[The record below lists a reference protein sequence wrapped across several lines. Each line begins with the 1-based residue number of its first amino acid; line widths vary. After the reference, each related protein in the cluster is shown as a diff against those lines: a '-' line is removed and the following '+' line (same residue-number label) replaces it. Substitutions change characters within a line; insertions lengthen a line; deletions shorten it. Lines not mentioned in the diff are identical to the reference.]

1 MRAPVTNIQCPSA
14 VNRIA
19 VSQSGK
25 QAFITN
31 RLISDV
37 YLPSLSG
44 TIAVPHDNRQV
55 TLHDLSGQKLL
66 RLPRDGTKC
75 HHRMV
80 TSTCW
85 AGAENSENWRS
96 RANLFSAG
104 FDRVAFGWS
113 VRSSTRDKEEG
124 FKVKEKEKAKDATF

>member
-1 MRAPVTNIQCPSA
+1 MPFSCEQNRCVAKWYEHYELPIRAASVH
-14 VNRIA
+14 
-19 VSQSGK
+19 SGGD
-25 QAFITN
+25 AAD
-31 RLISDV
+31 L
-37 YLPSLSG
+37 LSFLG

-113 VRSSTRDKEEG
+113 VRSSTRDKDEG

>member
-1 MRAPVTNIQCPSA
+1 MAD
-14 VNRIA
+14 
-19 VSQSGK
+19 
-25 QAFITN
+25 
-31 RLISDV
+31 L
-37 YLPSLSG
+37 LSLSG

-124 FKVKEKEKAKDATF
+124 PKFKEKEKAKDATF